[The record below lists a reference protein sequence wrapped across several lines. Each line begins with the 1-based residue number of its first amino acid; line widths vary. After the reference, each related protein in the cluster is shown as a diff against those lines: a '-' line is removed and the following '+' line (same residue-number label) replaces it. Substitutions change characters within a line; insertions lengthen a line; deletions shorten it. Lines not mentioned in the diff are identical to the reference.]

1 MEDTKDDSKSD
12 FVVEIVGAEPTA
24 EYHAKMVQEADA
36 VAEKNPPKR
45 RGRPPKVKKESVES
59 DVVDDV
65 KPKRKPKTPRA
76 PTPPPAYDEVVMFPD
91 FPEPPPD
98 ADPGHPIE
106 DTSTLVGAMQLQ
118 ALGQINK
125 RLEMLTRGQ
134 ALEMRAM
141 NTLMRGQALQVSSGA
156 ISMALLSGIVFL
168 LWLK

>member
-36 VAEKNPPKR
+36 VAAENPPKR
-45 RGRPPKVKKESVES
+45 RGRPPKVKKEPVES
-59 DVVDDV
+59 VVVDDV
-65 KPKRKPKTPRA
+65 KPKRKPKA
-76 PTPPPAYDEVVMFPD
+76 PTPTEDEVVMFPD

-125 RLEMLTRGQ
+125 RLEMLVRGQ